1 MASSSSS
8 TRQPKNFEVFL
19 SFRGEDTRHGF
30 VSHLY
35 TALCH
40 RGIYTFIGNDLLRGE
55 EISVELLKTI
65 ENSTTS
71 IIVFS
76 ENYASSTW
84 CLEELAKIIECRKNK
99 QSVRPVFYKVDPSEV
114 RKQEGKYG
122 EALTMHEEKFNDK
135 KKIQRWRE
143 ALCEAASLSGWDSKN
158 RYLLSDYSC

>member
-8 TRQPKNFEVFL
+8 THQPKNFDVFL
-19 SFRGEDTRHGF
+19 SFRGEDTRRGF
-30 VSHLY
+30 ISHLHN
-35 TALCH
+35 ALC
-40 RGIYTFIGNDLLRGE
+40 RSGIYTFIDYDLPRGE

-65 ENSTTS
+65 ENSTMS

-76 ENYASSTW
+76 KNYASSTW
-84 CLEELAKIIECRKNK
+84 CLEELAKIVECRNNK
-99 QSVRPVFYKVDPSEV
+99 QLVRPVFYKVDPSEV

-135 KKIQRWRE
+135 EKIQRWRK
-143 ALCEAASLSGWDSKN
+143 ALFDAANLAGWDSKD